1 MIFDK
6 ENLFSDKQ
14 AVAATAVSANIIDLG
29 GPDAGAGDRPY
40 LAVHAT
46 PFTGTGTLSV
56 ELQTSADSAFGTPKI
71 VAAFPVAND
80 TLKKGGQIVAGK
92 PPKGMLRYA
101 RLNYAV
107 TGTLAGGALTAG
119 LVLDL

>member
-14 AVAATAVSANIIDLG
+14 AVTATAVSANVVDLG

-46 PFTGTGTLSV
+46 PFTGTGALSV
-56 ELQTSADSAFGTPKI
+56 ELQTSADAAFGASRV

-80 TLKKGGQIVAGK
+80 SLKKGGQIVGGK

-107 TGTLAGGALTAG
+107 TGAISGGAVTAG